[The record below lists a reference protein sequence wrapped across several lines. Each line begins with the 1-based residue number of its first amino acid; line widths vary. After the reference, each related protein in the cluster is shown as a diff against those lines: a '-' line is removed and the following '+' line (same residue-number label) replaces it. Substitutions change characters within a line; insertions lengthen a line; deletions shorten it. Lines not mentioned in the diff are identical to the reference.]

1 MILIFLFVWKTSTP
15 IIITQKYFLKNIHI
29 KTLLVVLYRILEM
42 VAITSTN
49 FSNFLPLPCKELGH
63 MLSGKTPLVGRL
75 LKFGDINILQMST
88 WNQAQFSVQMFP
100 TQDQRKKGKC
110 ETLPQLFSKI

>member
-1 MILIFLFVWKTSTP
+1 M
-15 IIITQKYFLKNIHI
+15 
-29 KTLLVVLYRILEM
+29 
-42 VAITSTN
+42 
-49 FSNFLPLPCKELGH
+49 LP
-63 MLSGKTPLVGRL
+63 GKTPLVGRL